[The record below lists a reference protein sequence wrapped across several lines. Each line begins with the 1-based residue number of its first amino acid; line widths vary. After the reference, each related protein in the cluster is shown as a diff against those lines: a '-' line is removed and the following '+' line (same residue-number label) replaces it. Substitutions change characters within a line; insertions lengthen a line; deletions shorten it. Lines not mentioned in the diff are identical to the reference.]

1 MVRAIPLEIVGR
13 RFRSLTEAART
24 CGTTVAA
31 ISAAVKR
38 HGPVLDYIPRPK
50 DFRSVPGYKAPV
62 GKRGDGVLAEG
73 VLYGSYVECAKCY
86 GVHEQSMR
94 QALWAKANLTER
106 YGPPLTPEQAATMT
120 EHDPVELFG
129 VRYPTVK
136 KAAQAF
142 GKSWSGLLRAVILG
156 QGEDYI
162 KTAPSARDRGGPIKS
177 GRPVTVGGVHYISV
191 RRLSD
196 ATGLPY
202 NLLWRIINDGKQ
214 DLLESMVSDALESRA
229 EAR

>member
-24 CGTTVAA
+24 CNTTVAA

-38 HGPVLDYIPRPK
+38 HGPTLDYIPRPK
-50 DFRSVPGYKAPV
+50 DLREVPGYQAPV
-62 GKRGDGVLAEG
+62 SRRGGVLVEG
-73 VLYGSYVECAKCY
+73 VMYDTMQTCAKCY
-86 GVHEQSMR
+86 GVHARALQE
-94 QALWAKANLTER
+94 ALWCGANVTER
-106 YGPPLTPEQAATMT
+106 YGPPLTPEQAETMT
-120 EHDPVELFG
+120 EHEPVELFG

-142 GKSWSGLLRAVILG
+142 GKSWPGLLRAVILG

-162 KTAPSARDRGGPIKS
+162 KNAPSARERGGPIKS
-177 GRPVTVGGVHYISV
+177 GRAVTVGGVHYISV

-196 ATGLPY
+196 ATGLSY
-202 NLLWRIINDGKQ
+202 ALLWRIINEGQQ
-214 DLLESMVSDALESRA
+214 DVLEAVVADALESRA